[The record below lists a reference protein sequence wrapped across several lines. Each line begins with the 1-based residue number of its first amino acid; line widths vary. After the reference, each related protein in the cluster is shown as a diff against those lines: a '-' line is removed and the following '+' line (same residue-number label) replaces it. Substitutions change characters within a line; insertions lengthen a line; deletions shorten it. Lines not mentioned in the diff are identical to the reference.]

1 MIGKKNHTVVD
12 GHPVPLHCMMEIDAF
27 IESIETTG
35 RATNEEI
42 YSHEGRHRTD
52 NTGIALHCTQEKS
65 TRLIWQRREG

>member
-1 MIGKKNHTVVD
+1 
-12 GHPVPLHCMMEIDAF
+12 MMEIDAF

-65 TRLIWQRREG
+65 TRLIWQRRVGERDNSTAASRVYN